1 MPQHFNSVTLIGNLT
16 RDPDLRTT
24 DGGSSVA
31 DFGLAI
37 NRKYKANGEWQEN
50 AAFIEVTCW
59 GSTAENAKKFLSKG
73 DPVFIDGRIS
83 QDTWESDG
91 QKQSK
96 VYVTAETVNFL
107 HSGDGDGEA
116 SPDDVLDDVDV
127 DDDDGEIPF

>member
-1 MPQHFNSVTLIGNLT
+1 MPRHYNSVTLIGNLT

-24 DGGSSVA
+24 DGGSKVA
-31 DFGLAI
+31 EFGIAI
-37 NRKYKANGEWQEN
+37 NRKYKANAEWQEDT
-50 AAFIEVTCW
+50 AFIEITCW
-59 GSTAENAKKFLSKG
+59 GSTAENAEKFLSKG
-73 DPVFIDGRIS
+73 EPVFIDGRIS

-107 HSGDGDGEA
+107 HSGDGDSEQ

-127 DDDDGEIPF
+127 DDDQGDIPF